1 MPDDGAPA
9 GTVTSTPLSESAL
22 PPALKDALMAAGN
35 APADA
40 DTPHLE
46 PSVSPLPPVDP
57 IEPAAARS
65 SSVAAPTDTSPTVPP
80 QAPVASEAAATAAVT
95 TSAIPPA
102 SPPQQISPAS
112 TPWKPPPAAPKAG
125 ATSGPLWGAPPPAE
139 PRPGTVAAPAAA
151 PLAGVATSP
160 SRAASGSWTFG
171 RAFARAALG
180 MIIGFGVGVLYEI
193 ADDASTASEDLRLSV
208 LLALLAIAAV
218 FGGIVAVIENFVP
231 ALRIPGGSLYAAVG
245 HNRWIV
251 SGALGLI
258 PGILLVSA
266 GGYWIFLAL
275 MVVGFLAAEALVGRR
290 SAIPRPTT

>member
-1 MPDDGAPA
+1 
-9 GTVTSTPLSESAL
+9 
-22 PPALKDALMAAGN
+22 MAAGN

-40 DTPHLE
+40 VAPPLE
-46 PSVSPLPPVDP
+46 PSVLPPAPVDP

-65 SSVAAPTDTSPTVPP
+65 SSVAAPTDTSPAVPP
-80 QAPVASEAAATAAVT
+80 QAPVASEAAATAALT

-102 SPPQQISPAS
+102 APPQPISPAS
-112 TPWKPPPAAPKAG
+112 TPWKPPPAAPEAG

-139 PRPGTVAAPAAA
+139 TRHATVAAPAAA

-160 SRAASGSWTFG
+160 SRTARGAWTFG

-193 ADDASTASEDLRLSV
+193 ADDPSTSSEDLRLSV

-231 ALRIPGGSLYAAVG
+231 ALRIPSGSLY
-245 HNRWIV
+245 
-251 SGALGLI
+251 
-258 PGILLVSA
+258 
-266 GGYWIFLAL
+266 
-275 MVVGFLAAEALVGRR
+275 GRR
-290 SAIPRPTT
+290 RAQPLDRFRGIGPDPGHPARQRRRVLDLRGPDGRRLPRRRGPRRQTLRDPPTNHLRPRPGRRDLRAASRGPARGPGGPRRR